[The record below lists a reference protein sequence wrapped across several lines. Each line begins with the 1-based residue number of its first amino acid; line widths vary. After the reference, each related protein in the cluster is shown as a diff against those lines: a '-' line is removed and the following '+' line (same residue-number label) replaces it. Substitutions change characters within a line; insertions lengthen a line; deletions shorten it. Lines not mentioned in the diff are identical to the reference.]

1 MALIKPEELNFI
13 FKLQLLAELMF
24 FKKKKI
30 VFHRLSLRNKRGGNL
45 VLYLTG
51 TFF

>member
-24 FKKKKI
+24 LKKKI